1 MESIEKLRKVVGSG
15 ADGSMRY
22 STVMMC
28 LDEIER
34 EIAERYMELPLDA
47 DGVPIRPGDRLE
59 YDYGDTSGTRTV
71 VAIIYDGSRR
81 ADIDGGAW
89 DFQFDDDEYGE
100 DTRVVNSM
108 RDFYSCNRHVKPRT
122 VDDVLREFG
131 RAYHSLMVESMS
143 DVAHDMP
150 APSEIIAEYA
160 AEIRELMEV
169 DA

>member
-1 MESIEKLRKVVGSG
+1 MESIDKLREYGHECC
-15 ADGSMRY
+15 ARMDD
-22 STVMMC
+22 TVHD
-28 LDEIER
+28 LADEIEA

-108 RDFYSCNRHVKPRT
+108 RDFYSCNRHAKPRT
-122 VDDVLREFG
+122 LEDVLASYRFDAQSIYEDPRLNG
-131 RAYHSLMVESMS
+131 NQRVDELEALDGKV
-143 DVAHDMP
+143 
-150 APSEIIAEYA
+150 A